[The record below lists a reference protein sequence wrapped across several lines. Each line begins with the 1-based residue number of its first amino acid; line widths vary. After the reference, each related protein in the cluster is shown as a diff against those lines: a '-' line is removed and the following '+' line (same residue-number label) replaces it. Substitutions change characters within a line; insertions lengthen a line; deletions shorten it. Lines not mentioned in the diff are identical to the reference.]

1 MWQILRKIFNYVIIN
16 SKQAQIPGDSY
27 GEGSEGF
34 CHGKKEPQGIH
45 SVRRLHIF
53 GQYGIPGGTNDMADA
68 DIIIPVT
75 GMYKFGKRHILYHLY
90 SYNSGLCRFPCNGK
104 IISYFGSYKYIS

>member
-1 MWQILRKIFNYVIIN
+1 
-16 SKQAQIPGDSY
+16 
-27 GEGSEGF
+27 
-34 CHGKKEPQGIH
+34 
-45 SVRRLHIF
+45 
-53 GQYGIPGGTNDMADA
+53 MADA
-68 DIIIPVT
+68 NIIIPVT